1 MCFKERLRSFLLI
14 KGEGNCDTLY
24 VMLFISEAKSFLKFF
39 IQQYSALNLAD
50 KSASLAYRA
59 LFAIAPIVI
68 LTVSIA
74 ELSIFGSM
82 ATAGIE
88 GFFLKLFGP
97 ESASFITK
105 LIDDVNLKNASVAF
119 VGISVVL
126 MIYAALGFFFTSQ
139 RSFLDIFEVK
149 REKKNKVWQIL
160 SSYIY
165 SLFHLL
171 SFLFFIISLFVTRY
185 ILVLGLEL
193 IQEIFSYNISSFT
206 FNSLVTFSILALL
219 TTYLSFTYRFFS
231 LRTISWV
238 NAGIGGLVSSIL
250 ALLLNNFLGYYFSF
264 SNTLTLYGAA
274 SFLVVILLWV
284 YFFSVI
290 IFSGALV
297 AKYANRQ

>member
-82 ATAGIE
+82 TTAGIE